1 MIAKKFTA
9 LFLLAAMLIGFC
21 SCMKKENVGGVKI
34 MLNDKPIGYFSESEL
49 RIDNRGYDFMSESFG
64 VTDGYYSRL
73 YDYATTA
80 AEKINYE
87 TEAENGEVIKLYFD
101 KNPKHVGEFLYNECP
116 TIREIRYNEKE
127 NCYEMEPLESRG
139 ETQINIVVSTGF
151 RYSAYSFGLN
161 VSKKN
166 DF

>member
-1 MIAKKFTA
+1 MKLKRITILLVLLTI
-9 LFLLAAMLIGFC
+9 LFSFC

-34 MLNDKPIGYFSESEL
+34 MLNDKSIGYFSESER
-49 RIDNRGYDFMSESFG
+49 RIDNRGYDFMSGSFG
-64 VTDGYYSRL
+64 ETDGYYSRL

-80 AEKINYE
+80 AEKINFE

-127 NCYEMEPLESRG
+127 NCYEMEPLESWG

-161 VSKKN
+161 VSE
-166 DF
+166 